1 MRRDFVTRAGAVLLA
16 LAVALPAFAANVGT
30 ITGRVIDRKTGE
42 ALVGTN
48 VILEETEL
56 GAATDVNGRY
66 QIINVPPGRYRITAS
81 YFGYNPQTVTDV
93 QVVQDQTVTVDFRLA
108 ETVVDV
114 GVQVDVVAKKV
125 ELVNRT
131 GVNIERV
138 ITDEQ
143 FKRLPVTNLAELVGM
158 QAGITQNASHTFIRG
173 GRFDD
178 VSYLVDG
185 VAAQDAVYG
194 TLWSSPRPTTDA
206 LQSVVVITG
215 GFDAEYGEA
224 MSGIIKAVTREGGAR
239 TTGRLRYATDEIF
252 PRADYNYG
260 YNRLSLSL
268 GGPIPLWN
276 RLRYFVSTEYYRT
289 DDDQNVRYNTGLA
302 PRGEYAAEGKLTF
315 QMPKEFPLTYEGL
328 KLTVDGHHSNY
339 QWRSYSHS
347 YRFFL
352 DALYANR
359 VTSYK
364 GNVTVNHLLS
374 PTTLYEAKFG
384 YFSTG
389 LMRAVRNF
397 AAEAADTVG
406 FWGFMRSSGI
416 YPRFLFRG
424 EDWVFDY
431 EKYAEQDR
439 KDGVPEEKISK
450 SRQQAVLNLY
460 RSYWLDREGNK
471 VYGHPGEHNFLTAY
485 ALTNNPFGVA
495 GLFVTEGDN
504 RSWHY
509 RGTDQYIGKFDF
521 TRNVNKV
528 HEIKTGINVTQY
540 SISVYEN
547 SLPWDPNP
555 FWDAFNYEPLVV
567 AGYLQDK
574 ADFEDLVVRAGL
586 RLDYLD
592 SKAKVRAF
600 PESLGARPEI
610 SDSMLPVAAK
620 WRVSPRLGVSYPI
633 TERVKFRFSYGHFFK
648 NPMFN
653 NLYTYADKSAAEL
666 RGRGNVIVGNADM
679 GAEKTIAYE
688 FGFDAQLTDVFQFD
702 VTAFY
707 KDVFDLSGI
716 RVVPALPQ
724 PYSMFYNVEYARI
737 QGFEATLTKLLSS
750 YWSAR
755 AGYTFQIAKG
765 TASDAFTQY
774 GRSDPYKI
782 DYFLDQDQRNTV
794 HGDLTFS
801 FPGDFA
807 FIAMRDFSISG
818 VASYGSGTPYTP
830 TDTRGSPTGPENSAR
845 LPANFQV
852 DGRVSKDFRLGG
864 VSLALNCDISNVLNS
879 TIINNVHTATG
890 LPSNTGRR
898 ITIGEFGSGIAFGD
912 FYYHPA
918 RDFNHDGYI
927 SQREAYESYIA
938 AYNNANDPPTWYGPP
953 RKIRLGANLSF

>member
-1 MRRDFVTRAGAVLLA
+1 MRVVQFRAAGLVALLA
-16 LAVALPAFAANVGT
+16 LAGLALAANTGVIVGRVTDRRSGEPLAFA
-30 ITGRVIDRKTGE
+30 
-42 ALVGTN
+42 N
-48 VILEETEL
+48 VIVEETEL
-56 GAATDVNGRY
+56 GAASDAEGRY
-66 QIINVPPGRYRITAS
+66 QIINVPPGRYKVTAS
-81 YFGYNPQTVTDV
+81 YVRYNPSQVTDV
-93 QVVQDQTVTVDFRLA
+93 RVVQDQTVTVDFKLS

-114 GVQVDVVAKKV
+114 GLQVNVVAQKI
-125 ELVNRT
+125 ELVNRGT
-131 GVNIERV
+131 VSIERV
-138 ITDEQ
+138 IDSDQ
-143 FKRLPVTNLAELVGM
+143 FKRLPVTNLSELVGM
-158 QAGITQNASHTFIRG
+158 QAGISQNASHTFIRG

-194 TLWSSPRPTTDA
+194 TLWSSPKPTTDA

-224 MSGIIKAVTREGGAR
+224 MSGIIKAVTREGGSR
-239 TTGRLRYATDEIF
+239 TTGRLRYSTDEVF
-252 PRADYNYG
+252 PTAAYNYG
-260 YNRLSLSL
+260 YNRLNLSF
-268 GGPIPLWN
+268 GGPTPFVN
-276 RLRYFVSTEYYRT
+276 RLRYFLSGEYYRT

-302 PRGEYAAEGKLTF
+302 PRGEYAVEGKLTF
-315 QMPKEFPLTYEGL
+315 QMPKEFPLSFEGL

-352 DALYANR
+352 DGLYANR

-364 GNVTVNHLLS
+364 GNLTVNHLLT
-374 PTTLYEAKFG
+374 PTTLYEAKAGLFMT
-384 YFSTG
+384 S
-389 LMRAVRNF
+389 LMRSVRNF
-397 AAEAADTVG
+397 NAERDDTTG
-406 FWGFMRSSGI
+406 FWGAMRSTGI
-416 YPRFLFRG
+416 WPRFIFRG
-424 EDWVFDY
+424 EDWVFDW
-431 EKYAEQDR
+431 EKYAAHDR
-439 KDGVPEEKISK
+439 AQGVPEDKISTG
-450 SRQQAVLNLY
+450 RQSAVLNLY
-460 RSYWLDREGNK
+460 RSYWLDRENRQ
-471 VYGHPGEHNFLTAY
+471 VYGHPGEHNFLTGY
-485 ALTNNPFGVA
+485 ALTQYPYGVA

-509 RGTDQYIGKFDF
+509 RATNQYLGKFDF
-521 TRNVNKV
+521 TRTLDKV
-528 HEIKTGINVTQY
+528 HEIKTGLHVTQY

-555 FWDAFNYEPLVV
+555 FWDAFNYQPLVV
-567 AGYLQDK
+567 AAYLQDK
-574 ADFEDLVVRAGL
+574 ADFEDLVVRGGL

-610 SDSMLPVAAK
+610 SDSLLPVAAK
-620 WRVSPRLGVSYPI
+620 FRVSPRLGVSYPI
-633 TERVKFRFSYGHFFK
+633 TERIKFRFSYGHFFK

-653 NLYTYADKSAAEL
+653 NLYTYADKTAAEL

-688 FGFDAQLTDVFQFD
+688 FGFDAQLSDVFQFD
-702 VTAFY
+702 LTAFY

-801 FPGDFA
+801 FPSDFA
-807 FIAMRDFSISG
+807 FLLMRDFDVSG

-830 TDTRGSPTGPENSAR
+830 TDDRGNPTGPENSAR
-845 LPANFQV
+845 LPATFQV
-852 DGRVSKDFRLGG
+852 DARLGREIRFG
-864 VSLALNCDISNVLNS
+864 GMALSLTCDITNVLNS
-879 TIINNVHTATG
+879 TIITSVHAATG
-890 LPSNTGRR
+890 LPNNTGRR

-927 SQREAYESYIA
+927 SQREAYQSYIA
-938 AYNNANDPPTWYGPP
+938 AYNDRNDPPTFYGPP
-953 RKIRLGANLSF
+953 RKIRFGANLSF